1 MLEMGDVFDQLAF
14 QGMKDK
20 DLISVVA
27 TTVWDNRKSKTNLA
41 GFTYWPTRQEIEAHV
56 ETLVRKYGKLGTMT
70 RKNFISA
77 VNKEMIKR
85 ERKKAH
91 KEGLGLYFFK

>member
-20 DLISVVA
+20 DLIAVVA
-27 TTVWDNRKSKTNLA
+27 TTVWENRKTKHDTA
-41 GFTYWPTRQEIEAHV
+41 GYICWPTRKDIEVHV
-56 ETLVRKYGKLGTMT
+56 EELVRKYGKLGTMS

-85 ERKKAH
+85 ERKKAK